1 MKKFSHQTKTS
12 AARKTIHPTHNSTT
26 MKLILTFLILF
37 PLITFCQNKDT
48 LKTKRI
54 AIGVVFSPDYS
65 YRTLK
70 PYSSSNLIAE
80 LRDSLEIPKFGFTTG
95 LNLLLQL
102 NKRLTLEAGLQFSNK
117 GEKRMGV

>member
-1 MKKFSHQTKTS
+1 MK
-12 AARKTIHPTHNSTT
+12 I
-26 MKLILTFLILF
+26 ILTFLILF

-54 AIGVVFSPDYS
+54 AIGIVFSPDYS

-70 PYSSSNLIAE
+70 PNSSSNWIAE
-80 LRDSLEIPKFGFTTG
+80 FRNSLEIPKFGFTTG
-95 LNLLLQL
+95 LNFLLQL

-117 GEKRMGV
+117 GEKRMDV